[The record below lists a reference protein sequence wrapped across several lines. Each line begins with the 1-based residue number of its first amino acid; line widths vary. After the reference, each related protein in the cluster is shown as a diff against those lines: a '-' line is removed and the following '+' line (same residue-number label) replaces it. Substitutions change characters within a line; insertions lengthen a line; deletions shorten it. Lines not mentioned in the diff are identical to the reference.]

1 MEYTFVIADVFTD
14 TPFGGNQLAVFP
26 DARGL
31 SEQQMQDLAREFGFS
46 ETTFAFP
53 PENPDHTRRLRIF
66 TPSNELPFAG
76 HPTVGTASVL
86 AAGGFVEMTA
96 SETTLIL
103 EENVGPIAVQIN
115 GTYSRLISNTAFRR
129 PAERPT
135 PRAVAAALSLPGDAV
150 RDCWYGSVGVA
161 FCLVHLASSEAVDR
175 AVIDRAE
182 WSARMADGW
191 SPHLFVFAG
200 DLGNGSTLHA
210 RMFAPAL
217 GIEEDPATGS
227 AAAALVASLV
237 QHPTHDDTDFHLRI
251 AQGIRMGRPSRFDVS
266 AHRRS
271 GQFSHVTIGGHTT
284 VIGQGVISLPGR

>member
-1 MEYTFVIADVFTD
+1 MEYTFVIADVFTE

-26 DARGL
+26 DAGGL

-86 AAGGFVEMTA
+86 AAGGFVDTTA
-96 SETTLIL
+96 PETTLIL
-103 EENVGPIAVQIN
+103 EETVGPIAVRID
-115 GTYSRLISNTAFRR
+115 GTYSRLIFTPPFRR
-129 PAERPT
+129 PEERPT
-135 PRAVAAALSLPGDAV
+135 LRAVAAALSLSGEVV
-150 RDCWYGSVGVA
+150 RGCWYGSVGVP
-161 FCLVHLASSEAVDR
+161 FCLVHLADSEAVDR
-175 AVIDRAE
+175 AAIDRAE
-182 WSARMADGW
+182 WSTGLADGW

-200 DLGNGSTLHA
+200 DLDDGSTLHA
-210 RMFAPAL
+210 RMFAPDL
-217 GIEEDPATGS
+217 RIEEDPATGS

-237 QHPTHDDTDFHLRI
+237 QDSAHDDTDYHLRI
-251 AQGIRMGRPSRFDVS
+251 TQGVRMGRPSLIDAS

-271 GQFSHVTIGGHTT
+271 GRLSHVTIGGHTT
-284 VIGQGVISLPGR
+284 VIGQGVVSLPDM